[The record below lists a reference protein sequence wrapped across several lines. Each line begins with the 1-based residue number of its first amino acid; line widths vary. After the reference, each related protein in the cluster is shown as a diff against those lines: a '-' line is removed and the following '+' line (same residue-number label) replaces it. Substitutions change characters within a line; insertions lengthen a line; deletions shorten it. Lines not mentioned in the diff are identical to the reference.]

1 MPAAIH
7 AKLQRKII
15 FVTLLVS
22 LAPLL
27 FLGTWIYYQFA
38 KMHLDKIEEQI
49 RYRARAQAEA
59 VDLFLKER
67 TAILSSMADTH
78 SFQYVVQEDN
88 LATIFDVMKLRAGA
102 FVDLGV
108 IDSAG
113 AHRAYVGP
121 YDLRGLNYYDQP
133 WFDEVMSKGV
143 YISDVYMG
151 YRRLPH
157 FIIAVLRREKQQ
169 SWILRATI
177 DPEIFGSIVRAA
189 KVGKT
194 GDAYILNREGIF
206 QTRPRFYGEILW
218 KTGLDPNLFGQETT
232 VLEKTDEHGRKL
244 IYAGSWLKGNKWLLI
259 ISRDP
264 AEEMKG
270 LFATR
275 NVEIGIIGAGIL
287 AIIITTILTTRMT
300 INRLIESYAKLN
312 ELNAK
317 LFHSDKLAALGKMGA
332 SVAHEI
338 NNPLSIVIQK
348 IGWIQDL
355 MAEEELR
362 DSEHFKEY
370 ETSLDKMTYHLE
382 RIRKVVHNM
391 LGYARRMEPRLEDVD
406 INETINQTI
415 DLLENYARINNIDI
429 QTDLASDLP
438 VIASDQSKLQQVFL
452 NLISNAIDAIGKDG
466 LVAVSSQ
473 KKDTQILVSIKDN
486 GSGMTEE
493 QQKKVFD
500 PFYTTKSSGKGTGLG
515 LWVSYDIMEQM
526 GGSITLKS
534 EVGEGATFTVQIP
547 IVLPEKK

>member
-1 MPAAIH
+1 
-7 AKLQRKII
+7 
-15 FVTLLVS
+15 
-22 LAPLL
+22 
-27 FLGTWIYYQFA
+27 
-38 KMHLDKIEEQI
+38 MHLDKIEEQI

-59 VDLFLKER
+59 VDLFLTER
-67 TAILSSMADTH
+67 TAILSSMADIH
-78 SFQYVVQEDN
+78 SFQYMVQEEN
-88 LATIFDVMKLRAGA
+88 LSRIFEVMNLRAGA

-113 AHRAYVGP
+113 EHRAYVGP
-121 YDLRGLNYYDQP
+121 YDLRGLNYYDQA

-157 FIIAVLRREKQQ
+157 FIIAVLRRDKQQ

-177 DPEIFGSIVRAA
+177 DPDIFGSIVRAA

-194 GDAYILNREGIF
+194 GDAYIVNREGLF
-206 QTRPRFYGEILW
+206 QTNPRFLGEILW
-218 KTGLDPNLFGQETT
+218 KTELDPDLFGQETT
-232 VLEKTDEHGRKL
+232 VLEKTDERGRKL
-244 IYAGSWLKGNKWLLI
+244 IYAGSWLKSNKWLLI
-259 ISRDP
+259 ISQDA

-275 NVEIGIIGAGIL
+275 NVEVGIICAGVL
-287 AIIITTILTTRMT
+287 VIIITTILMTRMT
-300 INRLIESYAKLN
+300 INRLRESYARLN

-355 MAEEELR
+355 MAEEQFR
-362 DSEHFKEY
+362 DSKHFNEY
-370 ETSLDKMTYHLE
+370 EDSLDKMLYHLE

-406 INETINQTI
+406 INTTINQTI

-429 QTDLASDLP
+429 QADLAPDLP
-438 VIASDQSKLQQVFL
+438 IIASDQSKLQQVFL
-452 NLISNAIDAIGKDG
+452 NLMSNAIDAIGKDG
-466 LVAVSSQ
+466 LVGVSSQ
-473 KKDTQILVSIKDN
+473 KKDSHILVSIRDN

-500 PFYTTKSSGKGTGLG
+500 PFFTTKSSGKGTGLG
-515 LWVSYDIMEQM
+515 LWVSYDIMKQM
-526 GGSITLKS
+526 GGSISLKS
-534 EVGEGATFTVQIP
+534 EVGEGSTFTIQIP